1 MPWGTCEWTALK
13 LNTEGTGA
21 GGLCPTVCMG
31 CTCVSEGCQAAHSMR
46 CCWGESAL
54 TECLRAV
61 PSAAAAWVCALGGC
75 FLGVA
80 HGAGTRVRPS
90 WVLPM
95 EQAPGCVLLGCR
107 PWSRHQGVSF
117 LGVAYGAG
125 TRVRPSWVSPME
137 QAPGCV
143 LLGCRPWSRHQG
155 ASFSGVAYGAGTRVR
170 PQKPMLRG
178 TLNRWHKAVRPLDQ
192 PLVRQQLQALNL

>member
-1 MPWGTCEWTALK
+1 
-13 LNTEGTGA
+13 
-21 GGLCPTVCMG
+21 MG

-143 LLGCRPWSRHQG
+143 LLGCRLWSRHQG
-155 ASFSGVAYGAGTRVR
+155 ASSEADVEGHPEQMAQGSAPFGPATCAATAAGTEPLESGIGWR
-170 PQKPMLRG
+170 L
-178 TLNRWHKAVRPLDQ
+178 WHTHTDMW
-192 PLVRQQLQALNL
+192 ALP